1 MTNESTRNDSVIP
14 IGSRYNNIIMAI
26 IVTIFSTVCHWNL
39 TACTTGNTR
48 FHTFICVLPLHG
60 SLSVH

>member
-1 MTNESTRNDSVIP
+1 MTNESTRNDSEL
-14 IGSRYNNIIMAI
+14 YNNIIMAI